1 MKKLTWL
8 LIAAI
13 LLPMLSL
20 AATAESDYVE
30 APMLAQM
37 VEEGQLPPLEQRLPE
52 VPKVAD
58 ELSENYV
65 EHESGNYG
73 GTLRTATTAV
83 NWSATLFMG
92 SDENLLTQIDMNSG
106 VITPNIVEDYSFNE
120 DYTVFT
126 FKLRKG
132 LKWSDGVE
140 VTMDDVEFCVNDYIF
155 NEELTPVL
163 DTKWRSGSKAD
174 GIPMRFEVIDDM
186 EFRITFDSPYGGF
199 LSRLCTS
206 DSWAGYTDTI
216 KPAHYLKRFHK
227 DYAEECHGSL
237 EAYYEFIA
245 PFAEIM
251 GYDDPAA
258 EGTWCYVFNQIDVV
272 NWELSDPTDCLTT
285 EYFQG
290 MVETNF
296 PVLYAWMMESSEN
309 NIQTYVRNPYYWKVD
324 GEGKQL
330 PYVDYVTSIYIED
343 EENFTMSI
351 LAGDVDFSGVI
362 SSDNMTLYLENEEIG
377 NYTYKSA
384 IEGATFGVVF
394 FNINYGLN
402 ADGTV
407 KNDDESKAWQEM
419 VSDLRFRQALMYAI
433 DVEETSQT
441 IYNGLPQVNDL
452 YTCNHD
458 IETANALLDVMGALD
473 IDGDG
478 YRETPSGAE
487 FSWLIWMPA
496 GFGYTSFC
504 EFYVDYWHELG
515 LNCDGYVTDDSIIS
529 TSEKANEIPMRIYY
543 SSEPSFW
550 FFIDGDIEKWAPLY
564 DAWFKADGMSG
575 AITSEGEYL
584 EPTDDVKEIY
594 RLSNE
599 KMQVDVNTAATEVVP
614 NIMKI
619 LADNCYVIMPIVHTP
634 GGMTYSNR
642 LGNIPYNTDVMV
654 HTLNFDMD
662 SLYFKDAQ

>member
-8 LIAAI
+8 LIVALA
-13 LLPMLSL
+13 LSL
-20 AATAESDYVE
+20 MPLSVAEQTYEE
-30 APMLAQM
+30 APMLAQQ
-37 VEEGQLPPLEQRLPE
+37 VEEGTLPPLEQRLPE
-52 VPKVAD
+52 IPKIAD
-58 ELSENYV
+58 ELSDKYV

-73 GTLRTATTAV
+73 GTLHTATTAV
-83 NWSATLFMG
+83 NWSATMFMG

-106 VITPNIVEDYSFNE
+106 IITPNILEDYSFNE

-140 VTMDDVEFCVNDYIF
+140 VTMEDVEFCVKDTLF

-163 DTKWRSGSKAD
+163 DSKWRSGSMAD
-174 GIPMRFEVIDDM
+174 GTPMQFEVLNDL
-186 EFRITFDSPYGGF
+186 EFQITFDAPYGGF

-245 PFAEIM
+245 PFAKIM

-258 EGTWCYVFNQIDVV
+258 EGTWTYVFNQIDCT
-272 NWELSDPTDCLTT
+272 NWELSDPTDCLTM
-285 EYFQG
+285 EYFPG
-290 MVETNF
+290 LVDSNF
-296 PVLYAWMMESSEN
+296 PVLYAWMMESSANERQ
-309 NIQTYVRNPYYWKVD
+309 IYVRNPYYWKVD
-324 GEGKQL
+324 AEGKQL
-330 PYVDYVTSIYIED
+330 PYVDYVESAYIED
-343 EENFTMSI
+343 EENFTLSI

-362 SSDNMTLYLENEEIG
+362 SADNMTLYLENEAQG

-407 KNDDESKAWQEM
+407 KDDAASRAWQEM
-419 VSDLRFRQALMYAI
+419 VSDIRFRQALMYAI
-433 DVEETSQT
+433 DEDETAQT
-441 IYNGLPQVNDL
+441 IYNGFPLVNER
-452 YTCNHD
+452 YTCTHD
-458 IETANALLDVMGALD
+458 IEKANALLDEMGALD

-478 YRETPSGAE
+478 FRETPSGE
-487 FSWLIWMPA
+487 KFSWLIWMPT

-504 EFYVDYWHELG
+504 EFYVEYWHELG
-515 LNCDGYVTDDSIIS
+515 LDCDGYVTDSSIIS
-529 TSEKANEIPMRIYY
+529 TSNKANEIPMRIYY
-543 SSEPSFW
+543 SDEPSFW
-550 FFIDGDIEKWAPLY
+550 SFVDGDIDKWAPLY
-564 DAWFKADGMSG
+564 DAWFKAGGMTGALDGS
-575 AITSEGEYL
+575 SEYL

-594 RLSNE
+594 RLANE
-599 KMQVDVNTAATEVVP
+599 KMQVDVNTASTEVVP
-614 NIMKI
+614 KLLQI
-619 LADNCYVIMPIVHTP
+619 LADQCYVIMPIVHTP
-634 GGMTYSNR
+634 GGMAYSNR

-662 SLYFKDAQ
+662 SLYFKDVD

>member
-8 LIAAI
+8 LIVALA
-13 LLPMLSL
+13 LSLTPLSL
-20 AATAESDYVE
+20 AEGTYAE
-30 APMLAQM
+30 APMLTRQ
-37 VEEGQLPPLEQRLPE
+37 VEEGALPPLEQRLPE
-52 VPKVAD
+52 TPKVAD
-58 ELSENYV
+58 ELSEKYV

-73 GTLRTATTAV
+73 GTLHTATTAV
-83 NWSATLFMG
+83 NWSPTLFMG

-106 VITPNIVEDYSFNE
+106 IITPNILEDYSFNE

-132 LKWSDGVE
+132 LKWSDGE
-140 VTMDDVEFCVNDYIF
+140 DVTMEDVEFCVKDVIF
-155 NEELTPVL
+155 NSELTPVL
-163 DTKWRSGSKAD
+163 DTKWRSGSMAD
-174 GIPMRFEVIDDM
+174 GTPM
-186 EFRITFDSPYGGF
+186 EFAVLGDLEFQITFDAPYGGF

-258 EGTWCYVFNQIDVV
+258 EGTWCYVFNQVDVV

-285 EYFQG
+285 EYFPG
-290 MVETNF
+290 LVDANF
-296 PVLYAWMMESSEN
+296 PVLYAWVMESSAN
-309 NIQTYVRNPYYWKVD
+309 NRQIYVRNPYYWKVD
-324 GEGKQL
+324 AEGKQL
-330 PYVDYVTSIYIED
+330 PYVDYVESAYIED
-343 EENFTMSI
+343 EENFTLSI

-362 SSDNMTLYLENEEIG
+362 SADNMTLYLENEEKG

-407 KNDDESKAWQEM
+407 KEDAASQAWQEM

-433 DVEETSQT
+433 DVEETAQT
-441 IYNGLPQVNDL
+441 IYNGLPLVNDL
-452 YTCNHD
+452 YTCDHD
-458 IETANALLDVMGALD
+458 IEKANALLDEMGALD

-478 YRETPSGAE
+478 FRETPSGAK
-487 FSWLIWMPA
+487 FSWLIWMPT

-504 EFYVDYWHELG
+504 EFYVEYWHELG

-564 DAWFKADGMSG
+564 DAWFKAGGMSG
-575 AITSEGEYL
+575 DVSADGEYL
-584 EPTDDVKEIY
+584 EPTEDVKEIY

-614 NIMKI
+614 KLMKI
-619 LADNCYVIMPIVHTP
+619 LADQCYVIMPIVHTP
-634 GGMTYSNR
+634 GGMAYSNR

>member
-8 LIAAI
+8 LIVA
-13 LLPMLSL
+13 LSLSLTPLSL
-20 AATAESDYVE
+20 AERTYAE
-30 APMLAQM
+30 APMLTRQ
-37 VEEGQLPPLEQRLPE
+37 VEEGALPPLEQRLPE
-52 VPKVAD
+52 TPKVAD
-58 ELSENYV
+58 ELSEKYV

-73 GTLRTATTAV
+73 GTLHTATTAV
-83 NWSATLFMG
+83 NWSPTLFMG

-106 VITPNIVEDYSFNE
+106 VITPNILEDYSFNE

-132 LKWSDGVE
+132 LKWSDGE
-140 VTMDDVEFCVNDYIF
+140 DVTMEDVEFCVKDVIF
-155 NEELTPVL
+155 NSELTPVL
-163 DTKWRSGSKAD
+163 DTKWRSGSMAD
-174 GIPMRFEVIDDM
+174 GTPM
-186 EFRITFDSPYGGF
+186 EFEALSDLEFQITFAAPYGGF

-227 DYAEECHGSL
+227 EYAEECHGSL

-245 PFAEIM
+245 PFAKIM

-258 EGTWCYVFNQIDVV
+258 EGTWCYVFNQVDVV

-285 EYFQG
+285 EYFPG
-290 MVETNF
+290 LVDSNF
-296 PVLYAWMMESSEN
+296 PVLYAWVMESSAN
-309 NIQTYVRNPYYWKVD
+309 NRQIYVRNPYYWKVD
-324 GEGKQL
+324 AEGKQL
-330 PYVDYVTSIYIED
+330 PYVDYVESAYIED
-343 EENFTMSI
+343 EENFTLSI

-362 SSDNMTLYLENEEIG
+362 SADNMTLYLENEEKG

-407 KNDDESKAWQEM
+407 KEDAASQAWQEM

-433 DVEETSQT
+433 DVEETAQT
-441 IYNGLPQVNDL
+441 IYNGLPLVNDL
-452 YTCNHD
+452 YTCDHD
-458 IETANALLDVMGALD
+458 IEKANALLDEMGALD
-473 IDGDG
+473 VDGDG
-478 YRETPSGAE
+478 FRETPSGAK
-487 FSWLIWMPA
+487 FSWLIWMPT

-504 EFYVDYWHELG
+504 EFYVEYWHELG
-515 LNCDGYVTDDSIIS
+515 LNCDGYVTDTSIIS

-564 DAWFKADGMSG
+564 DAWFKAGGMSG
-575 AITSEGEYL
+575 DVSADGEYL
-584 EPTDDVKEIY
+584 EPTEDVKEIY

-599 KMQVDVNTAATEVVP
+599 KMQVDVNTVATEVVP
-614 NIMKI
+614 KLMKI
-619 LADNCYVIMPIVHTP
+619 LADQCYVIMPIVHTP
-634 GGMTYSNR
+634 GGMAYSNR

>member
-8 LIAAI
+8 LIVA
-13 LLPMLSL
+13 LSLSLTPLSL
-20 AATAESDYVE
+20 AEGTYAE
-30 APMLAQM
+30 APMLTRQ
-37 VEEGQLPPLEQRLPE
+37 VEEGALPPLEQRLPE
-52 VPKVAD
+52 TPKVAD
-58 ELSENYV
+58 ELSEKYV

-73 GTLRTATTAV
+73 GTLHTATTAV
-83 NWSATLFMG
+83 NWSPTLFMG

-106 VITPNIVEDYSFNE
+106 VITPNILEDYSFNE
-120 DYTVFT
+120 DYTVFI

-132 LKWSDGVE
+132 LKWSDGE
-140 VTMDDVEFCVNDYIF
+140 DVTMEDVEFCVKDVIF
-155 NEELTPVL
+155 NSELTPVL
-163 DTKWRSGSKAD
+163 DTKWRSGSMAD
-174 GIPMRFEVIDDM
+174 GTPM
-186 EFRITFDSPYGGF
+186 EFEALSDLEFQITFAAPYGGF

-227 DYAEECHGSL
+227 EYAEECHGSL

-245 PFAEIM
+245 PFAKIM

-258 EGTWCYVFNQIDVV
+258 EGTWCYVFNQVDVV

-285 EYFQG
+285 EYFPG
-290 MVETNF
+290 LVDSNF
-296 PVLYAWMMESSEN
+296 PVLYAWVMESSAN
-309 NIQTYVRNPYYWKVD
+309 NRQIYVRNPYYWKVD
-324 GEGKQL
+324 AEGKQL
-330 PYVDYVTSIYIED
+330 PYVDYVESAYIED
-343 EENFTMSI
+343 EENFTLSI

-362 SSDNMTLYLENEEIG
+362 SADNMTLYLENEEKG

-407 KNDDESKAWQEM
+407 KEDAASQAWQEM

-433 DVEETSQT
+433 DVEETAQT
-441 IYNGLPQVNDL
+441 IYNGLPLVNDL
-452 YTCNHD
+452 YTCDHD
-458 IETANALLDVMGALD
+458 IEKANALLDEMGALD
-473 IDGDG
+473 VDGDG
-478 YRETPSGAE
+478 FRETPSGAK
-487 FSWLIWMPA
+487 FSWLIWMPT

-504 EFYVDYWHELG
+504 EFYVEYWHELG
-515 LNCDGYVTDDSIIS
+515 LNCDGYVTDTSIIS

-564 DAWFKADGMSG
+564 DAWFKAGGMSG
-575 AITSEGEYL
+575 DVSADGEYL
-584 EPTDDVKEIY
+584 EPTEDVKEIY

-614 NIMKI
+614 KLMKI
-619 LADNCYVIMPIVHTP
+619 LADQCYVIMPIVHTP
-634 GGMTYSNR
+634 GGMAYSNR

>member
-8 LIAAI
+8 LIVALA
-13 LLPMLSL
+13 LSLTPLSL
-20 AATAESDYVE
+20 AEGTYAE
-30 APMLAQM
+30 APMLTRQ
-37 VEEGQLPPLEQRLPE
+37 VEEGALPPLEQRLPE
-52 VPKVAD
+52 TPKVAD
-58 ELSENYV
+58 ELSEKYV

-73 GTLRTATTAV
+73 GTLHTATTAV
-83 NWSATLFMG
+83 NWSPTLFMG

-106 VITPNIVEDYSFNE
+106 VITPNILEDYSFNE

-132 LKWSDGVE
+132 LKWSDGE
-140 VTMDDVEFCVNDYIF
+140 DVTMEDVEFCVKDVIF
-155 NEELTPVL
+155 NSELTPVL
-163 DTKWRSGSKAD
+163 DTKWRSGSMAD
-174 GIPMRFEVIDDM
+174 GTPM
-186 EFRITFDSPYGGF
+186 EFEALSDLEFQITFDASYGGF

-227 DYAEECHGSL
+227 EYAEECHGSL

-245 PFAEIM
+245 PFAKIM

-258 EGTWCYVFNQIDVV
+258 EGTWCYVFNQVDVV

-285 EYFQG
+285 EYFPG
-290 MVETNF
+290 LVDSNF
-296 PVLYAWMMESSEN
+296 PVLYAWVMESSAN
-309 NIQTYVRNPYYWKVD
+309 NRQIYVRNPYYWKVD
-324 GEGKQL
+324 AEGKQL
-330 PYVDYVTSIYIED
+330 PYVDYVESAYIED
-343 EENFTMSI
+343 EENFTLSI

-362 SSDNMTLYLENEEIG
+362 SADNMTLYLENEEKG

-407 KNDDESKAWQEM
+407 KEDAASQAWQEM
-419 VSDLRFRQALMYAI
+419 VGDLRFRQALMYAI
-433 DVEETSQT
+433 DVEETAQT
-441 IYNGLPQVNDL
+441 IYNGLPLVNDL
-452 YTCNHD
+452 YTCDHD
-458 IETANALLDVMGALD
+458 IEKANALLDEMGALD

-478 YRETPSGAE
+478 FRETPSGAK
-487 FSWLIWMPA
+487 FSWLIWMPT

-504 EFYVDYWHELG
+504 EFYVEYWHELG

-564 DAWFKADGMSG
+564 DAWFKAGGMSG
-575 AITSEGEYL
+575 DVSADGAYL
-584 EPTDDVKEIY
+584 EPTEDVKEIY

-614 NIMKI
+614 KLMKI
-619 LADNCYVIMPIVHTP
+619 LADQCYVIMPIVHTP
-634 GGMTYSNR
+634 GGMAYSNR